1 MIIVRARLLTYGEIW
16 FDEEPPTNPALDV
29 LMFRS
34 RSKPIVGRPCTPFL
48 SLASDLSAD
57 EHTIMTSFGRT
68 NRYKI
73 NRAETKDCLHAHY
86 FADSRPHLDA
96 FCRFYD
102 SFAEQKS
109 IERSYRRALEAASD
123 ARQLVLTSA
132 SLHTQPLVWHA
143 YIRSDDTAVLLHS
156 ASHFRGKATADRAIV
171 GRANRWL
178 HWRDMLA
185 FKQLGLKRYDWGGM
199 FEDESVPEQASI
211 NDFKRE
217 FGGAPAQN
225 YNCTVPVS
233 IRGKAYRAVR
243 KLLHSEE

>member
-1 MIIVRARLLTYGEIW
+1 MIIIRGRFLTYGEIW
-16 FDEEPPTNPALDV
+16 FDEEPPDNPAVDV

-34 RSKPIVGRPCTPFL
+34 RSKPIVDRSCTPFL
-48 SLASDLSAD
+48 SLVSDLSAD
-57 EHTIMTSFGRT
+57 EHTMMTSFGRT

-73 NRAETKDCLHAHY
+73 NRAESKDGLHAQY
-86 FADSRPHLDA
+86 FADSRLQLEA

-123 ARQLVLTSA
+123 AGQLVLTSA
-132 SLHTQPLVWHA
+132 LLDTQPLVWHA
-143 YIRSDDTAVLLHS
+143 YITCDDTAALLHS
-156 ASHFRGKATADRAIV
+156 ASHFRGKATADRAVV

-185 FKQLGLKRYDWGGM
+185 FKRLGLKRYDWGGM
-199 FEDESVPEQASI
+199 FVDESVPERASI

-225 YNCTVPVS
+225 YNCTVPVT
-233 IRGKAYRAVR
+233 IKGKAYRAVR
-243 KLLHSEE
+243 KLLRSDR

>member
-1 MIIVRARLLTYGEIW
+1 MITIRGRLLTYGELW
-16 FDEEPPTNPALDV
+16 FDEEPPCDPAVDV
-29 LMFRS
+29 LMYRS
-34 RSKPIVGRPCTPFL
+34 RSKPIVGTPCAPFL
-48 SLASDLSAD
+48 SLATDLSAD

-73 NRAETKDCLHAHY
+73 NRAESKDGLEAQY

-102 SFAEQKS
+102 RFAEQKS
-109 IERSYRRALEAASD
+109 IERSYRKSLEAASD
-123 ARQLVLTSA
+123 AGQLVLTSA
-132 SLHTQPLVWHA
+132 SLDAQPLVWHA

-156 ASHFRGKATADRAIV
+156 ASHFRGKATADRAVV

-185 FKQLGLKRYDWGGM
+185 FKRLGLRLYDWGGI
-199 FEDESVPEQASI
+199 FEDESVPERASI

-225 YNCTVPVS
+225 YNCTLAVT
-233 IRGKAYRAVR
+233 IKGKAYGAVR
-243 KLLHSEE
+243 RLLHSDR